1 MKTAYLKA
9 AMFAA
14 FAGLFPDANAQQPV
28 SKAAGSNLS
37 LTVDLTQVSYP
48 VEKLFFTYYNTTTKF
63 RYTDSVTIG
72 SQKVVSFKTSVAE
85 PILAQ
90 LRVVPSAKD
99 AQNTGGTRSYY
110 SRDNYTLYIE
120 PGKLTAVTKDS
131 LGNTHVTGS
140 ASHKDYLALQAKAAV
155 YEDQFEKLYTEYGA
169 ARKSKDI
176 QQETAIRKQID
187 SLENQLNE
195 KVYKEFVRTHGK
207 RSAVALYA
215 LAQYTGYSI
224 DPVKAQPVYDLL
236 GPTVKELPAGK
247 AFAKRIEIARH
258 LQIGQPAFPFTQN
271 DTLDKPVSL
280 ASFKGKYVLIDFW
293 ASWCG
298 PCRAENPNVLAAF
311 NKYKDKGFTV
321 LGVSLDRPGQKERW
335 LKAIH
340 DDGLTWTHVSDLKFW
355 DNEVAKLYDIKAI
368 PQNYL
373 VDKEG
378 KIIAR
383 DIRGEQLLATLE
395 TLVK

>member
-1 MKTAYLKA
+1 MKISYLKA

-14 FAGLFPDANAQQPV
+14 FAGLFPDAYAQQPL
-28 SKAAGSNLS
+28 SKAAGNNLT
-37 LTVDLTQVSYP
+37 LTVDLSQLSYP

-63 RYTDSVTIG
+63 RYTDSAAVG
-72 SQKVVSFKTSVAE
+72 SQKVVSFKTAVAE

-90 LRVVPSAKD
+90 LRVLPSAD
-99 AQNTGGTRSYY
+99 GGQSSYR
-110 SRDNYTLYIE
+110 RDNYSLYIE
-120 PGKLTAVTKDS
+120 PGKLTAVAKDS
-131 LGNTHVTGS
+131 LGNTQVTGS

-155 YEDQFEKLYTEYGA
+155 YEDQFESLYKEYGA
-169 ARKSKDI
+169 ARKSKDV
-176 QQETAIRKQID
+176 QRETAIQKQID
-187 SLENQLNE
+187 SVENQVNE

-224 DPVKAQPVYDLL
+224 DPVRAQPVYDLL
-236 GPTVKELPAGK
+236 GPAVKELPAGK

-280 ASFKGKYVLIDFW
+280 ASFRGKYVLIDFW

-298 PCRAENPNVLAAF
+298 PCRAENPNVLDAF
-311 NKYKDKGFTV
+311 NKYKDKDFTV

-395 TLVK
+395 KLVK

>member
-1 MKTAYLKA
+1 MKISYLKA

-14 FAGLFPDANAQQPV
+14 FAGLFPEAHAQQPL
-28 SKAAGSNLS
+28 SKAAGNNLI
-37 LTVDLTQVSYP
+37 LTVDLSQLSYP

-63 RYTDSVTIG
+63 RYTDSAAIG
-72 SQKVVSFKTSVAE
+72 SQKVVSFKTTVAE

-90 LRVVPSAKD
+90 LRVLPLAD
-99 AQNTGGTRSYY
+99 GGQSSYR
-110 SRDNYTLYIE
+110 RDNYSLYIE
-120 PGKLTAVTKDS
+120 PGKLTAVAKDS
-131 LGNTHVTGS
+131 LGKTQVTGS

-155 YEDQFEKLYTEYGA
+155 YEDQFENLYKEYGA
-169 ARKSKDI
+169 ARKSKDV

-187 SLENQLNE
+187 SLENQVNE

-224 DPVKAQPVYDLL
+224 DPVRAQPVYDLL
-236 GPTVKELPAGK
+236 GPAVKELPAGK

-340 DDGLTWTHVSDLKFW
+340 DDGLAWTQVSDLKFW

-395 TLVK
+395 KLVK